1 MKFPQW
7 QRLAGLVL
15 MMAAGG
21 CGPSASPNESN
32 LVGPPVDPA
41 TVPQGRDEMVLRQ
54 KQKIA
59 EFQKSPA
66 PRGR

>member
-1 MKFPQW
+1 MKTT
-7 QRLAGLVL
+7 QRQYLAGFVL
-15 MMAAGG
+15 TIAAGG

-32 LVGPPVDPA
+32 VAGAPGDPA
-41 TVPQGRDEMVLRQ
+41 SVPQDRDEMVRRQ

-59 EFQKSPA
+59 EFQKSPV